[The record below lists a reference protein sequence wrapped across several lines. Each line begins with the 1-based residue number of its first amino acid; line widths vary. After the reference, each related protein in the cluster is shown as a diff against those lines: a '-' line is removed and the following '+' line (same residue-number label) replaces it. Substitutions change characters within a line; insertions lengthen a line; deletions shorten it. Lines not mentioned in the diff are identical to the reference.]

1 MANKEP
7 TITHGQTGVITY
19 TWAMDD
25 ADTGIAVASAH
36 LSDKDLQVIGTTWDS
51 ATLVI
56 EGSNDGGT
64 TYRTLKPA
72 DTGDVTTLSFT
83 SGTPSETILN
93 NSVLIRPRTTGG
105 QGTTDLTVL
114 ITMSTVARRN

>member
-1 MANKEP
+1 MA
-7 TITHGQTGVITY
+7 
-19 TWAMDD
+19 D

-36 LSDKDLQVIGTTWDS
+36 LSDKDLHVIGTTWDS

-72 DTGDVTTLSFT
+72 DTGDVDWEPIDMTDEVP
-83 SGTPSETILN
+83 GAE
-93 NSVLIRPRTTGG
+93 RP
-105 QGTTDLTVL
+105 QY
-114 ITMSTVARRN
+114 IPIFRRRRR